1 MKRILITGGGT
12 GGHIYPLIA
21 VAQKIQE
28 ITANQSIEVRL
39 RYFGPADVYSAY
51 ITKEGIPISRIANA
65 KLRRYFSLLNIID
78 GPKLLWAILQAIVKV
93 ALFWP
98 HAAFSKGGPGALP
111 VLFACS
117 LYHIPIIIHES
128 DTVPGL
134 TNQISAR
141 WAHTIELGWE
151 KTKKFFPNKNT
162 RVVGVPLRSDLFKK
176 LSMNG
181 RDAKIDMRCTPHE
194 PVVLILGGSQG
205 SQRINDFIL
214 QNLEGLLLQCQI
226 IHQIGSGNYEAY
238 QTFINPL
245 IKILPE
251 EQQKK
256 YHPYAYLEN
265 TMATA
270 YAAADC
276 IISRSGSIIF
286 EIAAFGK
293 PSILIPFPEA
303 ANGHQQINAYEYA
316 KTGAAVVIEENNLGG
331 TRIIAEL
338 NKILTDP
345 ATREAM
351 VQAARAFAKLDAAEK
366 IAEDIE
372 GIIRTA

>member
-1 MKRILITGGGT
+1 MKRILLTGGGT
-12 GGHIYPLIA
+12 GGHIYPLVA
-21 VAQKIQE
+21 VAQQLKE
-28 ITANQSIEVRL
+28 IAANQSIEVLL
-39 RYFGPADVYSAY
+39 RYFGPVDIYSAY

-78 GPKLLWAILQAIVKV
+78 GPKFMWALAQALVKV

-98 HAAFSKGGPGALP
+98 HIAFSKGGPGALP
-111 VLFACS
+111 VLFACH

-128 DTVPGL
+128 DSVPGI

-151 KTKKFFPNKNT
+151 KTQEFFPNKNIKA
-162 RVVGVPLRSDLFKK
+162 VGIPLRTDLLLNRSIKK
-176 LSMNG
+176 H
-181 RDAKIDMRCTPHE
+181 DAKIDMYCNPHE
-194 PVVLILGGSQG
+194 PIVLVLGGSQG

-214 QNLEGLLLQCQI
+214 QNLESLLLHCQV
-226 IHQIGSGNYEAY
+226 IHQIGSGNFEQYM
-238 QTFINPL
+238 QSIGP
-245 IKILPE
+245 IVKVLPE

-276 IISRSGSIIF
+276 IISRSGSVIF

-303 ANGHQQINAYEYA
+303 ANDHQRINAYAYA
-316 KTGAAVVIEENNLGG
+316 KTGAAIVIEENNCGG
-331 TRIIAEL
+331 ARVIATVQ
-338 NKILTDP
+338 KILTDHE
-345 ATREAM
+345 TNDTM
-351 VQAARAFAKLDAAEK
+351 SQAAHAFAKLDAAK
-366 IAEDIE
+366 NIAHDILSVN
-372 GIIRTA
+372 